1 MSTWSTAWLMVFSF
15 QSQVGA
21 FSCKSKMPLRVICK
35 LVSTGL
41 YCACPLVDIVPLTR
55 TGSLCEYMMWLGS
68 IRVLS
73 IQYIFTYM
81 KSSPAQAQEIICELP
96 WCTYQLF
103 MTTPFFAAGGKK
115 IFSHWKQDIY
125 SSKLLVTASFEDDH
139 LWMTFRLREWVF

>member
-103 MTTPFFAAGGKK
+103 MTTPFFADFLSLKARYLQFK
-115 IFSHWKQDIY
+115 ITGYGLFWRWSFMDDFSTKRVSIL
-125 SSKLLVTASFEDDH
+125 S
-139 LWMTFRLREWVF
+139 